1 MAVNNA
7 YAQYN
12 NNKVLTAS
20 PAELTLLLYEG
31 AIKFCNIAIMGL
43 EENNIQKTH
52 DNIKKAQAIIEELQA
67 TLNHS
72 YKVAEDFDNV
82 YRYIYSLLTDANIHK
97 DKETLEKALNEIRGM
112 RDGCRSIPNRNPHT
126 KLLIKD
132 FQAFVLPFPVS
143 WNKALRYL
151 PCR

>member
-12 NNKVLTAS
+12 NNKVLIAS

-82 YRYIYSLLTDANIHK
+82 YRYIYSLLTDAGYV
-97 DKETLEKALNEIRGM
+97 ETGYEKRKK
-112 RDGCRSIPNRNPHT
+112 CVTH
-126 KLLIKD
+126 
-132 FQAFVLPFPVS
+132 
-143 WNKALRYL
+143 
-151 PCR
+151 

>member
-1 MAVNNA
+1 MAVNIA

-31 AIKFCNIAIMGL
+31 AIKFCNIAMMGL

-52 DNIKKAQAIIEELQA
+52 DNIKKAQAIIEELQS

-82 YRYIYSLLTDANIHK
+82 YHYIYSLLTDANIHK
-97 DKETLEKALNEIRGM
+97 DKETLERALNEIRGM
-112 RDGCRSIPNRNPHT
+112 RDT
-126 KLLIKD
+126 WKEVMK
-132 FQAFVLPFPVS
+132 
-143 WNKALRYL
+143 KAKSV
-151 PCR
+151 

>member
-31 AIKFCNIAIMGL
+31 AIKFCNIAMMGL

-52 DNIKKAQAIIEELQA
+52 DNIKKAQAIIEELQS

-72 YKVAEDFDNV
+72 YNV
-82 YRYIYSLLTDANIHK
+82 YHYIYSLLTDANIHK

-112 RDGCRSIPNRNPHT
+112 RDTWKQVMKSA
-126 KLLIKD
+126 KS
-132 FQAFVLPFPVS
+132 V
-143 WNKALRYL
+143 
-151 PCR
+151 

>member
-31 AIKFCNIAIMGL
+31 AIKFCKIAMMGI
-43 EENNIQKTH
+43 EEKNIQKAH
-52 DNIKKAQAIIEELQA
+52 DNIKKAQAIIEKLQA

-82 YRYIYSLLTDANIHK
+82 YRYIYDLLVQANMHK
-97 DKETLEKALNEIRGM
+97 DKEILERALTEIRGM
-112 RDGCRSIPNRNPHT
+112 RDTWKEVMKKGKS
-126 KLLIKD
+126 
-132 FQAFVLPFPVS
+132 V
-143 WNKALRYL
+143 
-151 PCR
+151 

>member
-31 AIKFCNIAIMGL
+31 AIKFCNIAMMGI
-43 EENNIQKTH
+43 EEKNIQKAH

-82 YRYIYSLLTDANIHK
+82 YRYIYDLLVQANMHK
-97 DKETLEKALNEIRGM
+97 DKEILERALTEIRGM
-112 RDGCRSIPNRNPHT
+112 RDT
-126 KLLIKD
+126 WKEVIKKGKS
-132 FQAFVLPFPVS
+132 V
-143 WNKALRYL
+143 
-151 PCR
+151 

>member
-31 AIKFCNIAIMGL
+31 AIKFCNIAMMGI
-43 EENNIQKTH
+43 EEKNIQKAH

-72 YKVAEDFDNV
+72 DKVAEDFDNV
-82 YRYIYSLLTDANIHK
+82 YRYIYDLLVQANMHK
-97 DKETLEKALNEIRGM
+97 DKEILERALTEIRGM
-112 RDGCRSIPNRNPHT
+112 RDTWKEVMKKGKS
-126 KLLIKD
+126 
-132 FQAFVLPFPVS
+132 V
-143 WNKALRYL
+143 
-151 PCR
+151 

>member
-31 AIKFCNIAIMGL
+31 AIKFCNIAMMGI
-43 EENNIQKTH
+43 EEKNIQKAH

-82 YRYIYSLLTDANIHK
+82 YRYIYDLLVQANMHK
-97 DKETLEKALNEIRGM
+97 DKEILERALTEIRGM
-112 RDGCRSIPNRNPHT
+112 RDTWKEVMRLN
-126 KLLIKD
+126 KL
-132 FQAFVLPFPVS
+132 ARA
-143 WNKALRYL
+143 N
-151 PCR
+151 

>member
-1 MAVNNA
+1 MAVNTA

-31 AIKFCNIAIMGL
+31 AIKFCNIAMMGI
-43 EENNIQKTH
+43 EEKNIQKAH

-67 TLNHS
+67 TLNYS

-82 YRYIYSLLTDANIHK
+82 YRYIYDLLVQANMHK
-97 DKETLEKALNEIRGM
+97 DKEILERALTEIRGM
-112 RDGCRSIPNRNPHT
+112 RDTWKEVMKKGKS
-126 KLLIKD
+126 
-132 FQAFVLPFPVS
+132 V
-143 WNKALRYL
+143 
-151 PCR
+151 

>member
-43 EENNIQKTH
+43 EENNIHRRLLK
-52 DNIKKAQAIIEELQA
+52 N
-67 TLNHS
+67 
-72 YKVAEDFDNV
+72 
-82 YRYIYSLLTDANIHK
+82 YRQH
-97 DKETLEKALNEIRGM
+97 
-112 RDGCRSIPNRNPHT
+112 
-126 KLLIKD
+126 
-132 FQAFVLPFPVS
+132 
-143 WNKALRYL
+143 
-151 PCR
+151 

>member
-31 AIKFCNIAIMGL
+31 AIKFCNIAMMGI
-43 EENNIQKTH
+43 EEKNIQKAH

-72 YKVAEDFDNV
+72 YKVAEDFENV
-82 YRYIYSLLTDANIHK
+82 YRYIYDLLVQANMHK
-97 DKETLEKALNEIRGM
+97 DKEILERALTEIRGM
-112 RDGCRSIPNRNPHT
+112 RDTWKEVMKKGKS
-126 KLLIKD
+126 
-132 FQAFVLPFPVS
+132 V
-143 WNKALRYL
+143 
-151 PCR
+151 

>member
-31 AIKFCNIAIMGL
+31 AIKFCNIAMMGI
-43 EENNIQKTH
+43 EEKNIQKAH

-82 YRYIYSLLTDANIHK
+82 YRYIYDLLVQANMHK
-97 DKETLEKALNEIRGM
+97 DKEILERALTEIRGM
-112 RDGCRSIPNRNPHT
+112 RDTWKKKKKKGKS
-126 KLLIKD
+126 
-132 FQAFVLPFPVS
+132 V
-143 WNKALRYL
+143 
-151 PCR
+151 

>member
-31 AIKFCNIAIMGL
+31 AIKFCNIAMMGL
-43 EENNIQKTH
+43 EENNIQETH

-112 RDGCRSIPNRNPHT
+112 RDTWKQVMKSA
-126 KLLIKD
+126 KS
-132 FQAFVLPFPVS
+132 V
-143 WNKALRYL
+143 
-151 PCR
+151 

>member
-1 MAVNNA
+1 MAVNNV

-31 AIKFCNIAIMGL
+31 AIKFCNIAMMGL

-52 DNIKKAQAIIEELQA
+52 DNIKKAQAIIEELQS

-82 YRYIYSLLTDANIHK
+82 YHYIYSLFTDANIHK
-97 DKETLEKALNEIRGM
+97 DKETLERALNEIRGM
-112 RDGCRSIPNRNPHT
+112 RDT
-126 KLLIKD
+126 WKEVMK
-132 FQAFVLPFPVS
+132 
-143 WNKALRYL
+143 KAKSV
-151 PCR
+151 

>member
-31 AIKFCNIAIMGL
+31 AIKFCNIAMMGI
-43 EENNIQKTH
+43 EEKNIQKAH
-52 DNIKKAQAIIEELQA
+52 DNLKKAQAIIEELQA

-82 YRYIYSLLTDANIHK
+82 YRYIYDLLVQANMHK
-97 DKETLEKALNEIRGM
+97 DKEILERALTEIRGM
-112 RDGCRSIPNRNPHT
+112 RDTWKEVMKKGKS
-126 KLLIKD
+126 
-132 FQAFVLPFPVS
+132 V
-143 WNKALRYL
+143 
-151 PCR
+151 

>member
-31 AIKFCNIAIMGL
+31 AIKFCNIAMMGL

-52 DNIKKAQAIIEELQA
+52 DNIKKAQAIIEEL
-67 TLNHS
+67 
-72 YKVAEDFDNV
+72 

-112 RDGCRSIPNRNPHT
+112 RDTWKQVMKSA
-126 KLLIKD
+126 KS
-132 FQAFVLPFPVS
+132 V
-143 WNKALRYL
+143 
-151 PCR
+151 

>member
-1 MAVNNA
+1 MAVNNV

-31 AIKFCNIAIMGL
+31 AIKFCNIAMMGL

-52 DNIKKAQAIIEELQA
+52 DNIKKAQAIIEELQS

-82 YRYIYSLLTDANIHK
+82 YHYIYSLLTDANIHK
-97 DKETLEKALNEIRGM
+97 DKETLERALNEIRGM
-112 RDGCRSIPNRNPHT
+112 RDTWKEVMKKGKS
-126 KLLIKD
+126 
-132 FQAFVLPFPVS
+132 V
-143 WNKALRYL
+143 
-151 PCR
+151 

>member
-31 AIKFCNIAIMGL
+31 AIKFCNIAMIGI
-43 EENNIQKTH
+43 EEKNIQKAH

-82 YRYIYSLLTDANIHK
+82 YRYIYDLLVQANMHK
-97 DKETLEKALNEIRGM
+97 DKEILERALTEIRGM
-112 RDGCRSIPNRNPHT
+112 RDTWKEVMKKGKS
-126 KLLIKD
+126 
-132 FQAFVLPFPVS
+132 V
-143 WNKALRYL
+143 
-151 PCR
+151 